1 MNTYIYTNHKDETV
15 IVIHADSISAADAE
29 YEKQTGQHP
38 VKLSHVGCEIKFGK
52 A

>member
-1 MNTYIYTNHKDETV
+1 MNTYIYTNHKDKTV
-15 IVIHADSISAADAE
+15 IVIKADTISEADTE

-38 VKLSHVGCEIKFGK
+38 IKLNHVGCEIKFGK